1 MKLDMS
7 LNNYALYYG
16 CIIAELGTAPYQRK
30 VITTPMVDAI
40 HLIVPNLRKI
50 LSSSFFKNSDS
61 ITIFGSTPAAPSND
75 ATKASQESRILWSA
89 WDGRCTIAT
98 TFGSFSKVARG
109 ELLLTSRAPMLA

>member
-30 VITTPMVDAI
+30 VITTPMVDAVQI
-40 HLIVPNLRKI
+40 IVPNLRKI

-61 ITIFGSTPAAPSND
+61 ITIFGSTPVWVYLCCIRTFHHKFSYIYYD
-75 ATKASQESRILWSA
+75 
-89 WDGRCTIAT
+89 DGRNIPVLIYGHSEPGMDDE
-98 TFGSFSKVARG
+98 F
-109 ELLLTSRAPMLA
+109 